1 MRDKIDYFSTELV
14 EKVMQTAKSDGVV
27 TEEEKALISQLEV
40 DAREF
45 EAEVKKILSSGVKMT
60 QEEIVNKIESFKIE
74 MIKKAIDCAF
84 SDGRLSRDEKELLKT
99 MIDFLSDE

>member
-1 MRDKIDYFSTELV
+1 MRDKIDYFSTDLV
-14 EKVMQTAKSDGVV
+14 EKVMQTAKQDGVV

-45 EAEVKKILSSGVKMT
+45 EAEVKNILSSGAKMSQEDIVK
-60 QEEIVNKIESFKIE
+60 KIELFKIE

-84 SDGRLSRDEKELLKT
+84 SDGRISKDEKELLKT
-99 MIDFLSDE
+99 MIDFLSEE